1 MGSIATIAIGPS
13 LAMPATRAD
22 MATQSSTRMR

>member
-13 LAMPATRAD
+13 LVMSATRAD